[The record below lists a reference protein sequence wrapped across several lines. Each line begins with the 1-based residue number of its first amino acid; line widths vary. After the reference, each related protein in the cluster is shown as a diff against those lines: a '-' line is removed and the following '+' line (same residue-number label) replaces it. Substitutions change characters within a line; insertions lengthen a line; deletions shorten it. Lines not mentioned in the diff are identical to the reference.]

1 MSSMQLKIC
10 SHEGTRRARREETEK
25 RRKANKM
32 NKLPHIILET
42 ANFHGGDAA
51 LLKRTVEEFS
61 NLDYPDLGIKFHAF
75 KPENVV
81 LPDFSWY
88 PTVKNF
94 FIAENQWGEII
105 QLAVEKGFKVWL
117 DLFCVYGVEI
127 LEKNL
132 NKIHGIKFQPSILDN
147 LEILG
152 ALKPLD
158 LSGNELIIN
167 ISGLE
172 LSVIEASIKK
182 FEEFKFKKIILQMGF
197 QNYPT
202 QIEDTSLKKVDIL
215 KSAFPGEALGYADHI
230 DAGLGFAKGFPVYV
244 WLKGCTYLEKH
255 ICIRRKETKYDFD
268 SALELAEI
276 KEMTEEIQRVRRC
289 FAAEFISDNE
299 KKYFKKTLQKP
310 VLRVPLRKGQ
320 LVAAS
325 DVIFR
330 RTDQPGMNYNELN
343 EFQGHF
349 FLLNRDVNKLE
360 TLSVKDFKKPRIAVI
375 VAARMKSTRLKQK
388 AILPIQGMASIER
401 CLTNCLMFPF
411 VDEVILATSTLEED
425 AVLDEYTLG
434 GKVKFWQGDPEDV
447 ISRYLGACD
456 AYDIDVVVRLTG
468 DSPVVSPEI
477 GEIILKSHFNSGAD
491 FTEVRKF
498 AVGTNSQVYN
508 VEALKRVIEMV
519 GRADYSEHMTLYMI
533 NNPDIFK
540 VNYVDTPEEL
550 VRDYRLTLDYPEDLE
565 MFSELFKKLS
575 QEGLDSTLV
584 NVFNVLDE
592 NSHIPQ
598 INAHRAQIYKT
609 DEKLIKLLK
618 EKTTIKSELS
628 SPRSQLE

>member
-1 MSSMQLKIC
+1 MKQ
-10 SHEGTRRARREETEK
+10 
-25 RRKANKM
+25 
-32 NKLPHIILET
+32 LPHIILET
-42 ANFHGGDAA
+42 ANFHGGDAV

-61 NLDYPDLGIKFHAF
+61 GLGYPDRGIKFHAF

-88 PTVKNF
+88 STVKNF
-94 FIAENQWGEII
+94 FIAESQWADII
-105 QLAVEKGFKVWL
+105 HLAVEKGFKVWM

-127 LEKNL
+127 VGKNL
-132 NKIHGIKFQPSILDN
+132 DKIHGIKFQPSILDN
-147 LEILG
+147 LEILE

-158 LSGNELIIN
+158 LREKELIIN

-182 FEEFKFKKIILQMGF
+182 FEEFTFKKIILQMGF

-202 QIEDTSLKKVDIL
+202 QIEDTSLKKVDIIE
-215 KSAFPGEALGYADHI
+215 SAFPGVALSYADHI
-230 DAGLGFAKGFPVYV
+230 DAGLDFSKRFPVYA

-255 ICIRRKETKYDFD
+255 ICICRRDTKYDFD

-276 KEMTEEIQRVRRC
+276 KEMAEEIQRVSRC
-289 FAAEFISDNE
+289 FVSEFISGNE
-299 KKYFKKTLQKP
+299 KKYFNKTLQKP

-320 LVAAS
+320 LAAAA

-330 RTDQPGMNYNELN
+330 RTDRPGMNYNELKGL
-343 EFQGHF
+343 QGHF
-349 FLLNRDVNKLE
+349 FLLDRDINKLE

-375 VAARMKSTRLKQK
+375 AAARMKSSRLKRK
-388 AILPIQGMASIER
+388 AILPIGGMASIER
-401 CLTNCLMFPF
+401 CLSNCLMFPF

-425 AVLDEYTLG
+425 AVLGQYTLG

-447 ISRYLGACD
+447 ISRYLGACA

-477 GEIILKSHFNSGAD
+477 GEIILKSHFNAGAD
-491 FTEVRKF
+491 FTEVRSF

-508 VEALKRVIEMV
+508 VEALKRVIGLV
-519 GRADYSEHMTLYMI
+519 GRADYSEHMTLYMT
-533 NNPDIFK
+533 NNPGIFK
-540 VNYVDTPEEL
+540 INYVDTPEEL

-565 MFSELFKKLS
+565 MFNELFKELS
-575 QEGLDSTLV
+575 RGGLVSTLV
-584 NVFNVLDE
+584 NVFKVLDE
-592 NSHIPQ
+592 NPHIAR

-618 EKTTIKSELS
+618 EKTTIKC
-628 SPRSQLE
+628 